1 MFYLNQLKKFVKK
14 KTMPAVN
21 AGVKKLVCAERQF
34 LGTGFHGHGDPN
46 T

>member
-34 LGTGFHGHGDPN
+34 LGTGFHRHGNPN